1 MQANRGGHPDE
12 QTLEAY
18 LLGSL
23 PQRKTKRIEEHLL
36 TCPECVEDA
45 KEVEEY
51 MRSMRKA
58 LDNKKVK
65 LAIAGKGRPG

>member
-1 MQANRGGHPDE
+1 MQEKRGGHPDE
-12 QTLEAY
+12 PTLEAY

-23 PQRKTKRIEEHLL
+23 PLRETKRIEGHLL
-36 TCPECVEDA
+36 TCPGCVEDA

-51 MRSMRKA
+51 IRSMRKA
-58 LDNKKVK
+58 LDNTKMT